1 MKDLIKIFLLV
12 AGFILL
18 TCATQ
23 GFPPGGP
30 EDKTPPRVLY
40 AFPPQDT
47 TNVPLD
53 LQVVVEFSEAVIPSS
68 CLDALFITPFPG
80 ENVTYKWRRDKRLTI
95 IFGEPLLKDRTY
107 IVTIGAGAK
116 DRRNNMMQ
124 QSYTLAFSTGDSL
137 DQGRIQGLVYGDNV
151 EGAQIWAYDL
161 KEDDAPNP
169 AKDFPLYVTQTGKDG
184 KWAFTNMAISRYR
197 LFAVMD
203 RDVNTVYNA
212 EYDLLGV
219 ASRDI
224 ILDSLDNGAGMMNFR
239 IALEDTT
246 PPMLAAARA
255 PDERHVD
262 IRFTEALVPDSL
274 NTPSN
279 YSITNESQSLSVI
292 DAAVDFTNAAVV
304 HLTTAKQDS
313 GAHYTVHAKHA
324 LDLSYLPL
332 LADSST
338 ALFSGS
344 AVPDTLRPKYLA
356 MQPRD
361 SSNFVFLDKSL
372 DFYFTKAMSPESF
385 KKHLVVA
392 DTLGDTIPGSLS
404 WPEKSHLIFSPLK
417 NYAKETLY
425 TVTLP
430 VDSIFDF
437 SGNVLADTLFRRQF
451 TTINPDT
458 LSAISG
464 VVSDADSAAEGAF
477 YLHAQSDAKKD
488 RMSYELRLKDEG
500 RYEFKDMM
508 PGRYTIELF
517 RDADGNGR
525 FSPGHAFPYQPAERF
540 YVFPDTIEIRSRWP
554 SDGENILVPK

>member
-1 MKDLIKIFLLV
+1 MNRCLKILFVV
-12 AGFILL
+12 AGFIFL
-18 TCATQ
+18 TCASQ

-40 AFPPQDT
+40 AFPSQDT

-53 LQVVVEFSEAVIPSS
+53 LHVIIEFSEAVIPGS
-68 CLDALFITPFPG
+68 CQEALFITPFPG
-80 ENVTYKWRRDKRLTI
+80 ENVSYKWQRDKRLTI

-116 DRRNNMMQ
+116 DRRNNMMK
-124 QSYTLAFSTGDSL
+124 QSFTLAFSTGDSL
-137 DQGRIQGLVYGDNV
+137 DQGRIQGLVYGENV

-161 KEDDAPNP
+161 KDNENPDP

-184 KWAFTNMAISRYR
+184 TWAFTNVALSRYR

-212 EYDLLGV
+212 EYDLLGL
-219 ASRDI
+219 AAHDI
-224 ILDSLDNGAGMMNFR
+224 TLDSLNSISGIINFR

-246 PPMLAAARA
+246 PPMLAAATA

-262 IRFTEALVPDSL
+262 MRFTEALSPDSL
-274 NTPSN
+274 NNPAN
-279 YSITNESQSLSVI
+279 YSISSEADAVPII
-292 DAAVDFTNAAVV
+292 DAAVDFSNAAVV
-304 HLTTAKQDS
+304 HLTTGKQDS
-313 GAHYTVHAKHA
+313 SASYTLQVKHA
-324 LDLSYLPL
+324 LDLSGLPL

-338 ALFSGS
+338 ALFGGS
-344 AVPDTLRPKYLA
+344 AVPDTSRPKYLA

-361 SSNFVFLDKSL
+361 SSNFVYLDKSL
-372 DFYFTKAMSPESF
+372 DIYFTKAMSPESF
-385 KKHLVVA
+385 EKHLVVA
-392 DTLGDTIPGSLS
+392 DTLGDTIPGAIS

-417 NYAKETLY
+417 NYKKETFY

-430 VDSIFDF
+430 VDSIFDL
-437 SGNVLADTLFRRQF
+437 SGNTLADTMFQRQF

-464 VVSDADSAAEGAF
+464 IVSDADSAAVGPF
-477 YLHAQSDAKKD
+477 YLKAKSSDKKNQQ
-488 RMSYELRLKDEG
+488 SYELWLKDAG
-500 RYEFKDMM
+500 RYKFKDMM

-517 RDADGNGR
+517 RDVDGNGR
-525 FSPGHAFPYQPAERF
+525 FSPGRAFPFQPAERF

-554 SDGENILVPK
+554 DDGENIQLPG

>member
-1 MKDLIKIFLLV
+1 M
-12 AGFILL
+12 
-18 TCATQ
+18 
-23 GFPPGGP
+23 
-30 EDKTPPRVLY
+30 
-40 AFPPQDT
+40 
-47 TNVPLD
+47 
-53 LQVVVEFSEAVIPSS
+53 
-68 CLDALFITPFPG
+68 
-80 ENVTYKWRRDKRLTI
+80 
-95 IFGEPLLKDRTY
+95 
-107 IVTIGAGAK
+107 
-116 DRRNNMMQ
+116 
-124 QSYTLAFSTGDSL
+124 
-137 DQGRIQGLVYGDNV
+137 
-151 EGAQIWAYDL
+151 
-161 KEDDAPNP
+161 
-169 AKDFPLYVTQTGKDG
+169 
-184 KWAFTNMAISRYR
+184 
-197 LFAVMD
+197 
-203 RDVNTVYNA
+203 
-212 EYDLLGV
+212 
-219 ASRDI
+219 
-224 ILDSLDNGAGMMNFR
+224 
-239 IALEDTT
+239 
-246 PPMLAAARA
+246 
-255 PDERHVD
+255 
-262 IRFTEALVPDSL
+262 
-274 NTPSN
+274 
-279 YSITNESQSLSVI
+279 
-292 DAAVDFTNAAVV
+292 
-304 HLTTAKQDS
+304 
-313 GAHYTVHAKHA
+313 
-324 LDLSYLPL
+324 PL